1 MDLAIIYKNNI
12 FELVRQIEPFAE
24 NDYNFAG
31 RPPLQADFI
40 VSMNGQDI
48 PLSIINQHMKCCDSG
63 LSRRQ
68 KAAQMLYEYLDES
81 YAEQSNIIVLGDWND
96 DTKDEPGQHCFDPFF
111 QDDRFYFT
119 TREIAF
125 DISQASY
132 PNEPYVS
139 FLDHIM
145 VSEQL
150 LPRGSDY
157 DVKTILM
164 GDYMGGYDIYEAY
177 ISDHRPVLLS
187 FSIQIEIGQ

>member
-1 MDLAIIYKNNI
+1 
-12 FELVRQIEPFAE
+12 
-24 NDYNFAG
+24 
-31 RPPLQADFI
+31 
-40 VSMNGQDI
+40 
-48 PLSIINQHMKCCDSG
+48 MKCCDSG
-63 LSRRQ
+63 LQRRK
-68 KAAQMLYEYLDES
+68 KAGKMLHEYLDTQ
-81 YAEQSNIIVLGDWND
+81 YDKQSNIIVLGDWND
-96 DTKDEPGQHCFDPFF
+96 DTKDEPGRHCFEPFF

-119 TREIAF
+119 TREIAY
-125 DISQASY
+125 DMRQASY

-150 LPRGSDY
+150 LPRGTDY